1 VSNATEPVPCYG
13 DSILPAGHLLR
24 LDAERVYR
32 EAYLCGAR
40 EASQWLRPDIE
51 VIEFVEEQRQIAREN
66 ARIERDGA
74 EWYIPG
80 HEVLA
85 AQLRGRHHALSFVEQ
100 AWSRPEAEGRN
111 FTVEMDHWLTL
122 AERWAAKPIDFSEPP
137 RPDDD
142 WDAKVKSVARPCPA
156 NPSTTT
162 TPGNLEWL
170 RTGTK
175 PVLTE
180 AKQPEPDEF
189 PVQSLRELVMRY
201 PHMRPPVVHGLLR
214 EGETLNV
221 IASPKVGKSWL
232 VSDLALAVA
241 TGRPWLDLFSCEQG
255 RVLLIDNELHKE
267 TSASRIP
274 KVMEARGITLADCD
288 DRIDV
293 VNLRGKLKD
302 IFGLGPCFARIEPG
316 RYKLVV
322 IDAFYRAM
330 PRDTDENDNGTMA
343 QVYNVLDAYA
353 AKLRCAFVLIH
364 HSTKGNQSGKAI
376 TDVGA
381 GAGAQS
387 RAADTHLVL
396 RPHEEPGVAVLDAA
410 VRSWP
415 PIEPRCLRW
424 SWPVWTVEES
434 LDPADLKSEKPRRKP
449 KPAPQPEPTKV
460 EWDAERFTAAF
471 VSDQPATRLAIE
483 QAATKVIGSE
493 RQVNKLLKL
502 AEQQG
507 LIHRWKFAANQPS
520 LYATKPQPKPAGQ
533 GEEG

>member
-1 VSNATEPVPCYG
+1 
-13 DSILPAGHLLR
+13 
-24 LDAERVYR
+24 
-32 EAYLCGAR
+32 
-40 EASQWLRPDIE
+40 
-51 VIEFVEEQRQIAREN
+51 
-66 ARIERDGA
+66 
-74 EWYIPG
+74 
-80 HEVLA
+80 
-85 AQLRGRHHALSFVEQ
+85 
-100 AWSRPEAEGRN
+100 
-111 FTVEMDHWLTL
+111 
-122 AERWAAKPIDFSEPP
+122 
-137 RPDDD
+137 
-142 WDAKVKSVARPCPA
+142 
-156 NPSTTT
+156 
-162 TPGNLEWL
+162 
-170 RTGTK
+170 
-175 PVLTE
+175 
-180 AKQPEPDEF
+180 
-189 PVQSLRELVMRY
+189 
-201 PHMRPPVVHGLLR
+201 
-214 EGETLNV
+214 
-221 IASPKVGKSWL
+221 
-232 VSDLALAVA
+232 
-241 TGRPWLDLFSCEQG
+241 
-255 RVLLIDNELHKE
+255 
-267 TSASRIP
+267 
-274 KVMEARGITLADCD
+274 MEARGITLADCD

-302 IFGLGPCFARIEPG
+302 IFRLGPCFARIEPG
-316 RYKLVV
+316 KYKLVV

-353 AKLRCAFVLIH
+353 AKLQCAFVLIH
-364 HSTKGNQSGKAI
+364 HSTKGNQSGKAV

-424 SWPVWTVEES
+424 SWPVWTVEQS

-449 KPAPQPEPTKV
+449 KPVVQPEPAKV
-460 EWDAERFTAAF
+460 AWDAERFTSAF

-533 GEEG
+533 GVEG